1 MPDLDPDSPAGAVLE
16 ALGFAVFV
24 RDKSGALRLSGT
36 PPDWLRSIWPEVN
49 ASAASLPIDQAS
61 PFLENFLID
70 AGECWSAGGEKRVR
84 SGPWVEQAADGT
96 ELSLE
101 ATALTAGDRA
111 ILLLERLGE
120 IFEAKKSML
129 QKARETVI
137 AYQRLNSEMQKKEI
151 LLNCISEEM
160 NAALANVIT
169 SLRLIEMEKNPAQ
182 IAQLLSLASRAT
194 EEQQTLI
201 NKVLNVFAAELEGL
215 RGRDGTAIAETKL
228 GDALLDAE
236 ENVAPQFAEKGV
248 RLSITGNGLAGIR
261 VAMDSTHL
269 TRVLSTLL
277 ENGLQSAPAGDEV
290 RLNFGEESGAIL
302 IRITDNGPSF
312 PKDICANLF
321 SRATTAAPG
330 PQAAQLPLQFCRIAV
345 ENCEGEFGYESRK
358 DGGNSFWIML
368 PALAA
373 TK

>member
-1 MPDLDPDSPAGAVLE
+1 MPIPKRDSQAGAVLE
-16 ALGFAVFV
+16 ALGIAVFV
-24 RDKSGALRLSGT
+24 HAHGALRIQGE
-36 PPDWLRSIWPEVN
+36 PPDWLRSIWPTLTMPD
-49 ASAASLPIDQAS
+49 ATLPGSS

-70 AGECWSAGGEKRVR
+70 ARECWSAGGEKRVR
-84 SGPWVEQAADGT
+84 SGPWVERTAAGT

-101 ATALTAGDRA
+101 ATALNAGGQA
-111 ILLLERLGE
+111 ILLLELLGE
-120 IFEAKKSML
+120 VFEAKKSML

-151 LLNCISEEM
+151 LLSCISEEM

-169 SLRLIEMEKNPAQ
+169 SLRLIEMEKDRGR

-215 RGRDGTAIAETKL
+215 RGRDGTAIAETRL
-228 GDALLDAE
+228 GDAIHAAE
-236 ENVAPQFAEKGV
+236 ENVAAQFAEKGV
-248 RLSITGNGLAGIR
+248 RLRLTGSGLGEIR

-277 ENGLQSAPAGDEV
+277 ENALQSAPVGDEV
-290 RLNFGEESGAIL
+290 RVSFGEESESVL
-302 IRITDNGPSF
+302 IQVSDNGPSF

-321 SRATTAAPG
+321 SRARTAAPG
-330 PQAAQLPLQFCRIAV
+330 PQASQLPLQFCRIAV
-345 ENCEGEFGYESRK
+345 ENCEGEIGYESRH
-358 DGGNSFWIML
+358 DGGNTFWIML
-368 PALAA
+368 PMMAA